1 MEINIWRK
9 LFKDYHVL
17 HFFMI
22 KIPEKV
28 LSMFVC
34 LFVLQIYKLLIGK
47 IYNKITLGTFNV
59 FRNLSRK
66 QSYNIL
72 FVLRFFSKVM
82 FDLNIFLNG
91 WMKGCQMLQTALDI
105 QYKIDALVKDRPP
118 KSNTFILQVTTFK
131 GFFNHSRSFLRL
143 VSVVLLISI
152 LSL

>member
-1 MEINIWRK
+1 
-9 LFKDYHVL
+9 
-17 HFFMI
+17 
-22 KIPEKV
+22 
-28 LSMFVC
+28 MFVC

-91 WMKGCQMLQTALDI
+91 
-105 QYKIDALVKDRPP
+105 
-118 KSNTFILQVTTFK
+118 
-131 GFFNHSRSFLRL
+131 
-143 VSVVLLISI
+143 
-152 LSL
+152 